1 MTAALELISHSRSLF
16 SDPGA
21 LKTHVALPRRFDFSN
36 KFQSHSLWT
45 FVFVDRPND
54 QAKIQ
59 DEDFKLVER
68 MAGTSLMRGIGGGDR
83 RTTFR
88 HYKGAKESGPG
99 YKTRDLYLPWHFAFS
114 SPNLTTSQVHE
125 SPRLLMNPIPFL

>member
-1 MTAALELISHSRSLF
+1 MTAALELISHSHSLF
-16 SDPGA
+16 LGPRS
-21 LKTHVALPRRFDFSN
+21 LKTHVALPRCFNFSN

-54 QAKIQ
+54 QANIQ

-68 MAGTSLMRGIGGGDR
+68 TAGTSLMSGIGGGDR
-83 RTTFR
+83 LTTFSSL
-88 HYKGAKESGPG
+88 GAKESGPG
-99 YKTRDLYLPWHFAFS
+99 FKTRDLYLPWHFAFS

-125 SPRLLMNPIPFL
+125 SPRLPIPFL